1 MTCFRS
7 LLFAAGVLAFS
18 APSAWAYCNIADAR
32 LEEAILSK
40 PEFRDAANRQ
50 MVQDLRRLRD
60 AAFILWSY
68 GRAEECEQLLGHIR
82 SLIAEPS
89 MGSLGGSDEDEVEQQ
104 MAAGQPAEQRGGG
117 IVGNRS
123 NPNAGPLTKM
133 ADMVPLMR
141 ADEIIGA
148 EVRTSDDQ
156 IIGEV
161 RDIVLG
167 SDGKRDYAIVAS
179 GGFFVPGKESI
190 VVSLRHLRVSQ
201 ERSSFYVALTATDL
215 AGVPRMPNNN
225 YGWLGDETWLALNN
239 RRFSVEPKQDR

>member
-1 MTCFRS
+1 M
-7 LLFAAGVLAFS
+7 
-18 APSAWAYCNIADAR
+18 
-32 LEEAILSK
+32 EEAILSK

-68 GRAEECEQLLGHIR
+68 GRAEECEQLLVISAR
-82 SLIAEPS
+82 S
-89 MGSLGGSDEDEVEQQ
+89 SLSPRW
-104 MAAGQPAEQRGGG
+104 AAWAAATRTRWSNRWQPDKPAEQRGGG

-190 VVSLRHLRVSQ
+190 VVSLRHLRG
-201 ERSSFYVALTATDL
+201 VAGALQLLCCAHRDDL